1 MIPVSKVACALLL
14 ATSLAAPAFAAPGD
28 AGSGPTTGVT
38 TTNDAGSGPTKGAAG
53 VNNTVGPPDAA
64 NAQQGADAA
73 QGANPGPMHVAQ
85 KMRADLT
92 KAGFTDIHIMPSSFL
107 VGAKG
112 LLGKSRDDGHQS
124 GFDHRDHR
132 GGVRDQRRQRLDEA
146 GRRLSAGKP
155 RRSEDVALRPAAG
168 GSFPPALPSRSPRQG
183 ATGPRAF
190 GRILPEFPWALVMTH
205 DA

>member
-107 VGAKG
+107 VGAKD
-112 LLGKSRDDGHQS
+112 SS
-124 GFDHRDHR
+124 GNPVMMVINPDSITAITE
-132 GGVRDQRRQRLDEA
+132 GASGTNAASGSTRQ
-146 GRRLSAGKP
+146 G
-155 RRSEDVALRPAAG
+155 G
-168 GSFPPALPSRSPRQG
+168 GSQPGSPG
-183 ATGPRAF
+183 APKTSP
-190 GRILPEFPWALVMTH
+190 
-205 DA
+205 